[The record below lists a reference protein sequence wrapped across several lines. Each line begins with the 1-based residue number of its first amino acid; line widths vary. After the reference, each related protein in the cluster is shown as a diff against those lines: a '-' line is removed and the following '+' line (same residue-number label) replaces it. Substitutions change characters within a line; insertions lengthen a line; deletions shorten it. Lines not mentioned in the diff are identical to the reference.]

1 MMAGGRERGAA
12 REGGREGE
20 EESKGRRE
28 GGMEEG
34 VHLASP
40 TPAPARTLVGQ
51 LLIVSCLSLLNQLLI
66 ISESA
71 AYHH

>member
-1 MMAGGRERGAA
+1 MMAGGRERGAVI
-12 REGGREGE
+12 EGGRGREGE
-20 EESKGRRE
+20 TKGRRE
-28 GGMEEG
+28 GGREEG